1 MKIHHIG
8 IAVDDVDSVLE
19 TYKLTREDIS
29 EIIYDSEQKNNLYFI
44 FLKENNLWLELIEP
58 VEKNS
63 TIRNFVNKN
72 KTALHHIG
80 ISSNDLDKEESY
92 YSKLPKTYPIGKY
105 KLYVKS
111 FGGHINTLF
120 VSFKGLITEFVS

>member
-8 IAVDDVDSVLE
+8 IATNDVDSVLK
-19 TYKLTREDIS
+19 TYKLTREHITETIFDK
-29 EIIYDSEQKNNLYFI
+29 EQKNNLYFI
-44 FLKENNLWLELIEP
+44 FLKENNLWLEIIEP
-58 VEKNS
+58 VEKGS
-63 TIRNFVNKN
+63 TIINFVNKN
-72 KTALHHIG
+72 KSALHHIG
-80 ISSNDLDKEESY
+80 IASNNLDEEQSY
-92 YSKLPKTYPIGKY
+92 YSNLPKTFPIGKY